1 MYPIAFIIFIISTAV
16 LMACDNVALVVS
28 VNPNVRPRG
37 GPQPSSLSPPFI
49 NNHNVINNNTSSRET
64 NGGKDAGSEE
74 SRLNGDNRIRLVG
87 ATDRKS
93 TSTENGSLISAKNK
107 SPQSGSCNSVKTS
120 PHHKIMAKWMYIVI
134 VSFNVPTIFPC
145 SSIYISMD
153 KQTCIELIVE
163 ISNSCY
169 VKQFFSS

>member
-1 MYPIAFIIFIISTAV
+1 MYPIAFIICIISTAV

-37 GPQPSSLSPPFI
+37 GPQPSGLSPPFI

-93 TSTENGSLISAKNK
+93 TSTE
-107 SPQSGSCNSVKTS
+107 
-120 PHHKIMAKWMYIVI
+120 
-134 VSFNVPTIFPC
+134 
-145 SSIYISMD
+145 
-153 KQTCIELIVE
+153 
-163 ISNSCY
+163 ISNDIIT
-169 VKQFFSS
+169 KQIRTDRPIDLTALTIPLAMVAQLTMPPKTLTRIALTLSSSVMILKASFT